1 MTDCDFSI
9 KYAWFVA
16 ESDMVEKFCE
26 VCGDPFS
33 VCKKQGG
40 HKSKCDPC
48 QLAYQQEQAKFRYAC
63 KTKFFDPVCDLVFA
77 VIEQARRDAQSNNS
91 EWLEGCDP
99 HDFFQDG
106 APLWLRSLGLN
117 LQPSMI
123 EKLKGE

>member
-1 MTDCDFSI
+1 MTATSFAT
-9 KYAWFVA
+9 KYAWFVK
-16 ESDMVEKFCE
+16 ESDMVEKFCT

-40 HKSKCDPC
+40 HKSKCDRC
-48 QLAYQQEQAKFRYAC
+48 QLEYQQEQAKIRYAC

-77 VIEQARRDAQSNNS
+77 VIEQARRD
-91 EWLEGCDP
+91 EDTEFL
-99 HDFFQDG
+99 QDG

-123 EKLKGE
+123 EKLGSVE

>member
-1 MTDCDFSI
+1 MADFAIKLQWFEAETDD
-9 KYAWFVA
+9 
-16 ESDMVEKFCE
+16 VEKFCE
-26 VCGDPFS
+26 VCGDPFR

-48 QLAYQQEQAKFRYAC
+48 QQEYQVEQAKIRYAR

-77 VIEQARRDAQSNNS
+77 VITQAQTDKDY
-91 EWLEGCDP
+91 EFL
-99 HDFFQDG
+99 QDG

-123 EKLKGE
+123 ERLANENL